1 MFDLDGRDKALNI
14 RAIISEW
21 DGEKAIIVENV
32 PGRALEHTR
41 VKIITDVG
49 EEFIVSAWDML
60 RAIKACAGIVNDD

>member
-1 MFDLDGRDKALNI
+1 MFDLDGIDKALNI

-60 RAIKACAGIVNDD
+60 RAIRACSCIVNED

>member
-1 MFDLDGRDKALNI
+1 MFDLDGRDKAINI
-14 RAIISEW
+14 RAIVSEW

-60 RAIKACAGIVNDD
+60 RAIKACSGIGSEE